1 MYAGGSSEAKEQ
13 WVLRYRSLE
22 KLLSAKVFKT
32 GNQKTILSR
41 LNDSY
46 GAVGELFAE
55 IQSVDG
61 RTRQSVGQQAGGFRN
76 EARERLTNQLVAK
89 LQNMSYDTSL
99 LVIAASAEIVSVQ
112 RNSFLAVLAVVLL
125 ALTSSAVFFIRLGKS
140 VSRRLS
146 ELQEGTRIVAEGN
159 YGHQVPVVSDEIGVL
174 AARFNLMGEALQKTH
189 EELEQRVEERTAQLK
204 RSNEALKESE
214 ERYRTLFTSISE
226 AFLLGEI
233 ICNGAGVPY
242 DYRILEV
249 NQAYEA
255 QTGFKADFVVG
266 KTVLERFPDVEPSWI
281 ENFGRVALTGE
292 PLHFENYN
300 HNYGRHFEVF
310 SFSPAYG
317 RFGVLLRDITERT
330 MMEEELRRSRD
341 ELELRVEDRTAELAA
356 AYENLRQEVEEREKA
371 EEHLR
376 QAHKMEA
383 IGTLAGGIAHDFNN
397 ILAVIIGNAELALDD
412 ISEGGGTHNLEAIF
426 KAGMR
431 GRDLVKQIL
440 AFSRK
445 SRQQQKIEHL
455 TPIIEES
462 FKLLRASIPSTIEMK
477 LHIRTTSDTAR
488 VNVTQFEQ
496 ILVNLC
502 TNAAHAMR
510 EDGGL
515 LEASLEDETLHL
527 DDFSNSSSRTYL
539 NLTVA
544 DTGAGMDE
552 EQKKRI
558 FDPFFTTKAPGEGTG
573 MGLAVVYGIVQA
585 HNGLITVQ
593 SEPGKGSSFSVLI
606 PKAQGK
612 IAAES
617 EHENAILGGKEH
629 ILFVDDE
636 DFIVEMTS
644 AILESL
650 GYKVTAFTDP
660 EDAMKAFRAS
670 PHDFDLVL
678 TDQTMPKITGARL
691 AGELKAIRED
701 IRVVLCTG
709 YSQTM
714 SAEKAKTQGIEGY
727 VMKPLAKKELAD
739 VVRKVLNQ
747 RGTFT
752 DFSSH

>member
-1 MYAGGSSEAKEQ
+1 
-13 WVLRYRSLE
+13 
-22 KLLSAKVFKT
+22 
-32 GNQKTILSR
+32 
-41 LNDSY
+41 
-46 GAVGELFAE
+46 
-55 IQSVDG
+55 
-61 RTRQSVGQQAGGFRN
+61 
-76 EARERLTNQLVAK
+76 
-89 LQNMSYDTSL
+89 
-99 LVIAASAEIVSVQ
+99 
-112 RNSFLAVLAVVLL
+112 
-125 ALTSSAVFFIRLGKS
+125 
-140 VSRRLS
+140 
-146 ELQEGTRIVAEGN
+146 
-159 YGHQVPVVSDEIGVL
+159 
-174 AARFNLMGEALQKTH
+174 
-189 EELEQRVEERTAQLK
+189 
-204 RSNEALKESE
+204 
-214 ERYRTLFTSISE
+214 
-226 AFLLGEI
+226 
-233 ICNGAGVPY
+233 
-242 DYRILEV
+242 
-249 NQAYEA
+249 
-255 QTGFKADFVVG
+255 
-266 KTVLERFPDVEPSWI
+266 
-281 ENFGRVALTGE
+281 
-292 PLHFENYN
+292 
-300 HNYGRHFEVF
+300 
-310 SFSPAYG
+310 
-317 RFGVLLRDITERT
+317 
-330 MMEEELRRSRD
+330 
-341 ELELRVEDRTAELAA
+341 
-356 AYENLRQEVEEREKA
+356 
-371 EEHLR
+371 
-376 QAHKMEA
+376 
-383 IGTLAGGIAHDFNN
+383 
-397 ILAVIIGNAELALDD
+397 
-412 ISEGGGTHNLEAIF
+412 
-426 KAGMR
+426 
-431 GRDLVKQIL
+431 
-440 AFSRK
+440 
-445 SRQQQKIEHL
+445 
-455 TPIIEES
+455 
-462 FKLLRASIPSTIEMK
+462 
-477 LHIRTTSDTAR
+477 
-488 VNVTQFEQ
+488 
-496 ILVNLC
+496 
-502 TNAAHAMR
+502 MR